1 MTAKQPFWTAVGAL
15 TMAVFWGHS
24 AAYAASDCRQS
35 QILAG
40 QKKNHFKHIS
50 WRLDP
55 AKGTEILVRGKP
67 YALGSPESCDL
78 EGPNQEEIDSDSV
91 DDLDYSCKWEFADQA
106 KAQAFYDV
114 LSAEMRKCLS
124 AKITTEGK
132 GAPYSYLIDLGSTEW
147 KFAFKKYYVEGE
159 IDLTGFADRGVDL
172 AKDPDSPLE
181 KFWVKLELTYYSNT
195 LDDNIPDDIGTD
207 DDDVITAP

>member
-1 MTAKQPFWTAVGAL
+1 MTAKQPFWTAMGAL
-15 TMAVFWGHS
+15 TMAVFSGHS

-91 DDLDYSCKWEFADQA
+91 DDLDYSCKWEFAGQA

-114 LSAEMRKCLS
+114 LSAE
-124 AKITTEGK
+124 
-132 GAPYSYLIDLGSTEW
+132 GSTEW

-181 KFWVKLELTYYSNT
+181 KFWVELELTYYSNT